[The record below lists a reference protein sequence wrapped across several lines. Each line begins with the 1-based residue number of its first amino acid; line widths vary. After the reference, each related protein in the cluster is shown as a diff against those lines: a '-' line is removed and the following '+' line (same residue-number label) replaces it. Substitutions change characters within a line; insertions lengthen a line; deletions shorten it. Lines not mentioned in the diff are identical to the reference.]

1 MQYKKKAFSG
11 IGFILAIFMFGIALF
26 ITMEYYHIF
35 TTKESVDID
44 VSRALNI
51 SVDLAMQD
59 IDWIQHNSVMDTT
72 KAEKEFKS
80 YLINDMGLNSNYEKY
95 DSNGEFLYQIIIDET
110 KIQRTPAKFKV
121 SGRIRMKSRNSTE
134 VSCLKTFDV
143 PFSEESK
150 NTRYDDKQGGA
161 EYEYNG
167 C

>member
-110 KIQRTPAKFKV
+110 KIQRT
-121 SGRIRMKSRNSTE
+121 IRMKPVTVRSVLPE
-134 VSCLKTFDV
+134 TFDV

-150 NTRYDDKQGGA
+150 NTRYDD
-161 EYEYNG
+161 
-167 C
+167 

>member
-44 VSRALNI
+44 VSRALNV

-121 SGRIRMKSRNSTE
+121 SGRIRMKPVTVRSVLPE
-134 VSCLKTFDV
+134 TFDV

-150 NTRYDDKQGGA
+150 NTRYDD
-161 EYEYNG
+161 
-167 C
+167 